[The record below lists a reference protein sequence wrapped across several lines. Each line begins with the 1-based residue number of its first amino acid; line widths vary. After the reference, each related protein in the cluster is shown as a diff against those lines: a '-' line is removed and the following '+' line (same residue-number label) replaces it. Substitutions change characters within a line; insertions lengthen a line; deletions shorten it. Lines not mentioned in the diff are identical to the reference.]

1 MEDNIKVTGLVLNA
15 KDYKDNDKIVVLFTL
30 QRGKLSAIFRGVKKP
45 KAKMKMAAQP
55 FCFGEFILS
64 ERGNNYIT
72 TNCTLTESFYDLAY
86 QTERFFAGCVVL
98 EVIDYATI
106 EGQPNEKLF
115 LQSLKA
121 LKELTYETTNEN
133 VITAKFI
140 IDTLALIGY
149 KMNFTKCSSCR
160 ASVSRPYF
168 SALRGGLLCPLC
180 KDIDGSPI
188 QLSLI
193 NNLKFIDNSDYER
206 LSTIKIDSTASKKLL
221 CFIANVF
228 CELVGC
234 SLKSLNNV
242 L

>member
-1 MEDNIKVTGLVLNA
+1 MDNIKVTGLVLSTRE
-15 KDYKDNDKIVVLFTL
+15 YKDNDKIAAIFTL
-30 QRGKLSAIFRGVKKP
+30 EKGKLNTVFRGVKKP

-55 FCFGEFILS
+55 FCFGEFILV

-72 TNCTLTESFYDLAY
+72 ANCTLTESFYDLAY
-86 QTERFFAGCVVL
+86 QTERFFAGCVIL
-98 EVIDYATI
+98 EVIDFATI
-106 EGQPNEKLF
+106 EGQANEKLF

-121 LKELTYETTNEN
+121 LKELAYEKTDEK

-149 KMNFTKCSSCR
+149 RMNFTKCSSCR
-160 ASVSRPYF
+160 ASVARPYF
-168 SALRGGLLCPLC
+168 SAHRGGLLCPLC
-180 KDIDGSPI
+180 RDIQGSPV

-206 LSTIKIDSTASKKLL
+206 LATIKIEPTASKKMLN
-221 CFIANVF
+221 FIADVF

-234 SLKSLNNV
+234 SLKSLNNII
-242 L
+242 

>member
-1 MEDNIKVTGLVLNA
+1 MEDNIKVTGLVLNT
-15 KDYKDNDKIVVLFTL
+15 KDYKDDDKVAAIFTL
-30 QRGKLSAIFRGVKKP
+30 EKGKLYAVFRGVKKP

-55 FCFGEFILS
+55 FCFGEFILC

-86 QTERFFAGCVVL
+86 QSERFFAGCVIL
-98 EVIDYATI
+98 EVIDYATV

-121 LKELTYETTNEN
+121 LKELAYEKTDEK
-133 VITAKFI
+133 VIAAKFI

-149 KMNFTKCSSCR
+149 KMNFSKCSSCK
-160 ASVSRPYF
+160 ATVSKPYF
-168 SALRGGLLCPLC
+168 SALRGGVLCPLC
-180 KDIDGSPI
+180 KDVDGQPI
-188 QLSLI
+188 PINLI

-206 LSTIKIDSTASKKLL
+206 LATIKIQPSASKKALD
-221 CFIANVF
+221 FIADAF

-242 L
+242 V

>member
-1 MEDNIKVTGLVLNA
+1 MEDNIKVTGLVLNT
-15 KDYKDNDKIVVLFTL
+15 KDYKENDKIAVIFTL
-30 QRGKLSAIFRGVKKP
+30 ERGKLNAVFKGVKKP

-55 FCFGEFILS
+55 FCFGEFIFS

-86 QTERFFAGCVVL
+86 QTERFFCGCVIL

-115 LQSLKA
+115 LHSLKA
-121 LKELTYETTNEN
+121 LKELAYDTTNEN
-133 VITAKFI
+133 MIATKFI

-180 KDIDGSPI
+180 KDIDGLPL
-188 QLSLI
+188 QLNLI

-206 LSTIKIDSTASKKLL
+206 LSTIKIESSASTKLL
-221 CFIANVF
+221 HFIANVF
-228 CELVGC
+228 SELVGC
-234 SLKSLNNV
+234 SLKSLNNI